1 MLIAK
6 NSKMKMVKII
16 DSVEE
21 DTYTCPLC
29 GEKLERKFGL
39 QNQFF
44 SHPKG
49 RGDNCELKLKLML
62 KNNPNEFEDEE
73 LNILKEQ
80 YYNKEFS
87 DVKIEMSDY
96 MSNEG
101 YYLTEEQKS
110 IIFAKEDR
118 IKITALAGSSKSTT
132 LFYYSKENP
141 NKKILYL
148 VYNKSMKLEG
158 DIMFKDLHNVTI
170 KTTHG
175 LAYQYVGRFYK
186 NKLTFNYNAI
196 DVMKDLKLNFRY
208 DQEIA
213 VKTYEMFKGYML
225 SEVATFK
232 ELDMYMDAKNRDD
245 IIALCERLWELK
257 KDRYN
262 DIKVEH
268 DFYLKTFQLE
278 KRNLSNTYDI
288 ILLDEAQD
296 SNLLML
302 DILNSSKVVGQVL
315 VGDQFQQLYSWRNA
329 CNVLPKFKG
338 KEYKLNTSFRVSQ
351 NIANICNMIVGD
363 ISDNTIAMKGFNTKQ
378 KIVDRID
385 KSKLYVVLCR
395 TNSSLFGETMSCIN
409 SGKKALYYIGGYS
422 GYNFNNILDCYNFSQ
437 GSKTKNHLF
446 NKFQN
451 YFQMVDYA
459 EKNEDIELLA
469 LIRMVKEYG
478 GAIPELIE
486 KIKSSTT
493 TKREKSD
500 VIFSTIHKS
509 KGSTFPM
516 SVLISDD
523 HFDIEK
529 VYKKKFIEMDKAYFI
544 DKDFY
549 EEMCCVYVSCTR
561 CAGEIELSDK
571 LKNYLIMRYKFN
583 KNNKTKII

>member
-29 GEKLERKFGL
+29 GEVLTRNFGL
-39 QNQFF
+39 QNQFY

-49 RGDNCELKLKLML
+49 KGDNCELKLKLML

-80 YYNKEFS
+80 YYNKEFL
-87 DVKIEMSDY
+87 DAKTEMSDY
-96 MSNEG
+96 MSEEG
-101 YYLTEEQKS
+101 YFLTKEQKD

-118 IKITALAGSSKSTT
+118 IKVNALAGSSKSTT
-132 LFYYSKENP
+132 LYYYSKENP

-148 VYNKSMKLEG
+148 VYNKSMKLES
-158 DIMFKDLHNVTI
+158 DILFKSLNNVTI

-175 LAYQYVGRFYK
+175 LAYQYVGRFYR
-186 NKLTFNYNAI
+186 NKLTFNYNAV
-196 DVMKDLKLNFRY
+196 DVMKDLKLNFKY
-208 DQEIA
+208 DQEVA
-213 VKTYEMFKGYML
+213 VKTYEMLKEYML
-225 SEVATFK
+225 SQVTTFN
-232 ELDMYMDAKNRDD
+232 ELKMYEKDKNRD
-245 IIALCERLWELK
+245 IIISLCEKLWDLK
-257 KDRYN
+257 KDKHN

-268 DFYLKTFQLE
+268 DFYLKSFQLE
-278 KRNLSNTYDI
+278 HVQLSNTYDI

-302 DILNSSKVVGQVL
+302 DVLNSSKVVGQVL
-315 VGDQFQQLYSWRNA
+315 VGDQFQQIYSWRNA
-329 CNVLPKFKG
+329 NNILPYFKG

-363 ISDNTIAMKGFNTKQ
+363 ISDNKIVMKGFNSKQ

-385 KSKLYVVLCR
+385 RSKLYVSLSR
-395 TNSSLFGETMSCIN
+395 TNSDLFGCTMDAIQH
-409 SGKKALYYIGGYS
+409 GKKALYYIGGYS
-422 GYNFNNILDCYNFSQ
+422 GYNFNNILDCYNFSI
-437 GSKTKNHLF
+437 GDKTKNHLF

-451 YFQMVDYA
+451 YSQMEDYA
-459 EKNEDIELLA
+459 DKNEDIELLA

-478 GAIPELIE
+478 SSIPELIN

-493 TKREKSD
+493 TKREKAD

-509 KGSTFPM
+509 KGSTFKM
-516 SVLISDD
+516 GVLISSD

-529 VYKKKFIEMDKAYFI
+529 VYKKKFIEMDKAYFT

-549 EEMCCVYVSCTR
+549 EEMCIIYVAVTR
-561 CAGEIELSDK
+561 CAGEIELSDN
-571 LKNYLIMRYKFN
+571 LKNYLLLRYKFN
-583 KNNKTKII
+583 KNK